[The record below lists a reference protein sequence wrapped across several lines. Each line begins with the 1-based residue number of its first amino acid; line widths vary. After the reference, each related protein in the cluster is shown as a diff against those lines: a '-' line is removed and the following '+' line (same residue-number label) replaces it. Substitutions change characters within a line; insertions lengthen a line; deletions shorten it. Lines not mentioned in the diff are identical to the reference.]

1 MFFIIFKEEGRIMKQ
16 NQINKINKNKL
27 ILTLKKVVAAEKV
40 NELNFGLLNRKIPT
54 LSLILNDLKKATQS
68 KVENDA
74 VHELYNLKREFDAL
88 LEELK
93 VS

>member
-1 MFFIIFKEEGRIMKQ
+1 MKQ

-27 ILTLKKVVAAEKV
+27 ILALKKVIAAEKV